1 MLDDTLKQIREHLA
15 ATDKR
20 DRERDK
26 ILADALKNIAK
37 TIDEGFR
44 VLHDILRDQHNDRA
58 RR

>member
-15 ATDKR
+15 AADKR

-26 ILADALKNIAK
+26 ILADGLKNIAK

-44 VLHDILRDQHNDRA
+44 VLSDILCDQHNDRM